1 MKPSAPYIKEIKKDG
16 NQFTVTLEGDLPTGS
31 RAAAAFYD
39 GNGRF
44 LGVSLQDAAEQITVT
59 PPSGTV
65 TVKTM
70 LLDSVWRP
78 ICPDM
83 VLQE

>member
-1 MKPSAPYIKEIKKDG
+1 M
-16 NQFTVTLEGDLPTGS
+16 
-31 RAAAAFYD
+31 
-39 GNGRF
+39 
-44 LGVSLQDAAEQITVT
+44 SLQDAAEQITVT